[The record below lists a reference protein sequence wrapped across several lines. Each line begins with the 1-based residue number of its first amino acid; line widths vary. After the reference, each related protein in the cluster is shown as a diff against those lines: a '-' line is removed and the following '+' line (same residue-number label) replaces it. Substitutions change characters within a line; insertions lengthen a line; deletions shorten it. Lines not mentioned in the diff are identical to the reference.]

1 MQSKEERHGPTC
13 MLAHEMI
20 TKLSA
25 LIGQCDLLIGMTEP
39 GSVIEKKTAQI
50 HRIAALVVDELKEHQ
65 RKADEEGLK
74 AG

>member
-1 MQSKEERHGPTC
+1 

-20 TKLSA
+20 TKVSA

-39 GSVIEKKTAQI
+39 GTAIEKKAAQI
-50 HRIAALVVDELKEHQ
+50 HRIGILVVDELKEHQ
-65 RKADEEGLK
+65 RKADEERLR